1 MIGILFQGIGEM
13 TYGVS
18 ELPFLGGNLPKQKIE
33 LAPILDGDDGWR
45 MQQPLGEFGIADAAL
60 DLHPAAPQPEM
71 VRKQRGGFARGLQGG
86 MPVSRRAQQVTAP
99 RGNRRVDTEAFLR
112 LVQQCYP
119 LVKLAHMQA
128 SRAGAEI
135 GCQRRRL
142 RRHRALIESDGAI
155 KISLERQE
163 VRHGNDRGNVIAIKL
178 NSTLNKTLCNLV
190 SAVRAFLD
198 CHFKQRRR

>member
-1 MIGILFQGIGEM
+1 M
-13 TYGVS
+13 TYGFS
-18 ELPFLGGNLPKQKIE
+18 ELPSLGGNLPKQKIE

-135 GCQRRRL
+135 GCQRGLLPGDRL
-142 RRHRALIESDGAI
+142 LVQPERPV
-155 KISLERQE
+155 KISLEHQE
-163 VRHGNDRGNVIAIKL
+163 VRQSDDGGHIGTIDSDRTRDEA
-178 NSTLNKTLCNLV
+178 
-190 SAVRAFLD
+190 
-198 CHFKQRRR
+198 